1 MKRLAQP
8 IEQVADRAR
17 EREVWWAEATGRG
30 DELYLVRSANGVIAD
45 GLTQKQAMMLASEY
59 NQARTDAEKLAKH
72 CLKGQ
77 VEKSV

>member
-17 EREVWWAEATGRG
+17 EREVWWAEPMGQG

-45 GLTQKQAMMLASEY
+45 WLTQKQAMTLASEY
-59 NQARTDAEKLAKH
+59 NQVRTDAEKLAKH

-77 VEKSV
+77 VENSV